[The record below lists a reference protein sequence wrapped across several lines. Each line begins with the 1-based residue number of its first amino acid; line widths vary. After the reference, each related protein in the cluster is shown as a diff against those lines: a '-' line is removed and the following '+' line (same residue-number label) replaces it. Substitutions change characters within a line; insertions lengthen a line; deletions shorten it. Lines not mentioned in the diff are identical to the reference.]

1 MSEID
6 NKTPIEQLIEEEE
19 KKEAV
24 EKKEAKTVEKSAGT
38 GGDAELQARFEEFMR
53 LETQG
58 ICQSIKSAVEK
69 FEAKAT
75 DMEAAI
81 VNFNIRL
88 YRVLDA
94 MWSNN
99 DLDTIK
105 SALVDAKNAAILL
118 LKLSDNPTMI
128 EAVSQRYLEIKFSID
143 PSSQKNKIVREI
155 VAMIGTASELRG
167 EDHLNTMDSFLMIV
181 IAFEF
186 LTGFKETFYSILEM

>member
-24 EKKEAKTVEKSAGT
+24 EKSAGT
-38 GGDAELQARFEEFMR
+38 GGDAELQARFNEFLR

-58 ICQSIKSAVEK
+58 ICQSIKSAVDK
-69 FEAKAT
+69 FEAKAS
-75 DMEAAI
+75 DMETAI
-81 VNFNIRL
+81 VEFNIRL
-88 YRVLDA
+88 YKVLDA
-94 MWSNN
+94 MWSNS
-99 DLDTIK
+99 DLDVIK
-105 SALVDAKNAAILL
+105 SALIDAKNSAILL

-128 EAVSQRYLEIKFSID
+128 DAVSQRYLEIKFSID

>member
-24 EKKEAKTVEKSAGT
+24 EKSAGT
-38 GGDAELQARFEEFMR
+38 GGDAELQARFNEFVR
-53 LETQG
+53 LEVQG
-58 ICQSIKSAVEK
+58 ISQSLRSAVEK
-69 FEAKAT
+69 VEPKTT

-81 VNFNIRL
+81 VDFNIKL

-94 MWSNN
+94 MWSGS

-105 SALVDAKNAAILL
+105 SAMVDAKGAAILL
-118 LKLSDNPTMI
+118 LKLSNNPTMI
-128 EAVSQRYLEIKFSID
+128 EAVSQRYLEIKFAID
-143 PSSQKNKIVREI
+143 PMTQKNKIVREI
-155 VAMIGTASELRG
+155 VAMVATASELRG

-186 LTGFKETFYSILEM
+186 LTDFKETFYSILEM

>member
-19 KKEAV
+19 KREAE
-24 EKKEAKTVEKSAGT
+24 EKKEAETVEKSAGA
-38 GGDAELQARFEEFMR
+38 GEDAELQARFEEFMR

-58 ICQSIKSAVEK
+58 ICQSIKSAVDK

-105 SALVDAKNAAILL
+105 SALIDAKNAAILL

-186 LTGFKETFYSILEM
+186 LTSFKETFYSILEM